1 MDELHG
7 VIGEGEPVAVR
18 VEEEGEAA
26 VVGGDEVGV
35 VGVTGELEDGV
46 VVERLGLV
54 VVGFSPAIRVSADG
68 EDLVGELLASRVGVA
83 GTDREGLAADEVP
96 TGEKLFGDE

>member
-1 MDELHG
+1 M
-7 VIGEGEPVAVR
+7 IGEGEPVAMR

-54 VVGFSPAIRVSADG
+54 VDAV
-68 EDLVGELLASRVGVA
+68 LA
-83 GTDREGLAADEVP
+83 
-96 TGEKLFGDE
+96 GD